1 MQKKNNNQKM
11 ETQKKIRNSFMH
23 HNMAVIGGFLG
34 GYAILVRA
42 DFLGN
47 AQTSNLI
54 YLVLAVV
61 GADVYQFLLRLGAVM
76 LYIGATISYV
86 FLKNKTAWNIQRIS
100 IGIDFLA
107 MIALGFFPKDMNPI
121 LALYPVFFAMSFQW
135 NAFPGEYGFASSTI
149 FSTNNL
155 RQVSLSFAEFLCDRD
170 SAHLK
175 KTKFFA
181 GTLLC
186 FHIGAVLS
194 YYCVR
199 YFSVQSV
206 WLGIFLLI
214 PAFALSV
221 NGEKL
226 CIHYE
231 IMKPERKYQKI
242 NCKSA

>member
-107 MIALGFFPKDMNPI
+107 MIALGFYK
-121 LALYPVFFAMSFQW
+121 Q
-135 NAFPGEYGFASSTI
+135 
-149 FSTNNL
+149 
-155 RQVSLSFAEFLCDRD
+155 
-170 SAHLK
+170 
-175 KTKFFA
+175 
-181 GTLLC
+181 
-186 FHIGAVLS
+186 
-194 YYCVR
+194 
-199 YFSVQSV
+199 
-206 WLGIFLLI
+206 
-214 PAFALSV
+214 
-221 NGEKL
+221 
-226 CIHYE
+226 
-231 IMKPERKYQKI
+231 
-242 NCKSA
+242 